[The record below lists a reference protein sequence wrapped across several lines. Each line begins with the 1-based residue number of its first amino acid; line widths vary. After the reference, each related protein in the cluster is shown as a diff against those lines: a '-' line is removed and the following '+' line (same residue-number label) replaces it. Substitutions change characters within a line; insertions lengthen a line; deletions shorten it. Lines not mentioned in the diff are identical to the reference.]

1 MQLEL
6 ILARLRFHVVE
17 GLRFKLESRR
27 WRHMKELVQ

>member
-6 ILARLRFHVVE
+6 ILTRSRFHLIE

-27 WRHMKELVQ
+27 WRHIKELAQ